1 MASKHRLIIKVVG
14 LVQGVGFRWYVQN
27 KAMELGLKG
36 FVKNC
41 HDGSVFIDAEGQPE
55 VLDRLKLLVKKGPSR
70 SMVTNLYVEQKEEFI
85 NYNSFE
91 IR

>member
-1 MASKHRLIIKVVG
+1 MASKHRLIIKVEG
-14 LVQGVGFRWYVQN
+14 FVQGVGFRWYVQN

-41 HDGSVFIDAEGQPE
+41 QDGSVLIDAEGQPE

-70 SMVTNLYVEQKEEFI
+70 SMVTNVYVDQKDEFI
-85 NYNSFE
+85 NYTSFD